1 MSLAEVLEIVTYLLG
16 ILTIIIG
23 GLGWVGKSFLKR
35 ALSDL
40 REHELSEL
48 KPNGGSSMKDVLNQV
63 QKEIGWIRLD
73 ITETKESIAELRGSF
88 NQHIKENNE

>member
-16 ILTIIIG
+16 ILAVIIG
-23 GLGWVGKSFLKR
+23 GLGWLGKSFLQR

-40 REHELSEL
+40 RLNELSEL

-63 QKEIGWIRLD
+63 QKEI
-73 ITETKESIAELRGSF
+73 A
-88 NQHIKENNE
+88 